1 MHSVQR
7 SGRAARVR
15 TDPARTWA
23 GIDRFFGERLEALRS
38 AGIGRERLI
47 TDPGLGYFLGSNPE
61 PSLVGLAGIRH
72 LKARFGLPVL
82 VSPSRKSFVR
92 TLTSRGIADSGP
104 ASLAAELY
112 AAWQGADYIRTH
124 DVASLHDALTVVHA
138 IAGSV
143 PHPARAATAR
153 DAPTAND
160 RAQTG
165 PICPVVL
172 YKNVIPTAALGG
184 SASGYQPGFA

>member
-7 SGRAARVR
+7 SGPATRVR

-47 TDPGLGYFLGSNPE
+47 IDPGLGYFLGSNPE
-61 PSLVGLAGIRH
+61 PSLAGLAGIRY

-82 VSPSRKSFVR
+82 VSPSRKSFLR
-92 TLTSRGIADSGP
+92 TLTGRGIADSAP

-112 AAWQGADYIRTH
+112 AAWQGTDYIRTH
-124 DVASLHDALTVVHA
+124 DVAALHDALTVLDA
-138 IAGSV
+138 IAHSV
-143 PHPARAATAR
+143 PHKARAATPR
-153 DAPTAND
+153 DAPTA
-160 RAQTG
+160 
-165 PICPVVL
+165 
-172 YKNVIPTAALGG
+172 K
-184 SASGYQPGFA
+184 